1 MSAFFRPP
9 KDPVLSDK
17 AEKDIEKAQKIADVM
32 GHSQRYR
39 YDGASMI
46 LRGVPPCPFCGC
58 TKADIR
64 MRMNLDLDQPRVFKT
79 VRCGWCGAGTHEN
92 ALPVRWHVIGW
103 CRRVTP

>member
-1 MSAFFRPP
+1 MIFCPP
-9 KDPVLSDK
+9 KDPVLSDRV
-17 AEKDIEKAQKIADVM
+17 EKDIERAQRIADKM
-32 GHSQRYR
+32 GQSESRYA
-39 YDGASMI
+39 DVTMDI
-46 LRGVPPCPFCGC
+46 HGVPPCPFCGC

-64 MRMNLDLDQPRVFKT
+64 MRMNFDLDQPRVFKT